1 MTIPSFH
8 AVPRV
13 VRFVANITVPF
24 YSQFHK
30 LHHYSWTIF
39 QTSGIYPLMTQ
50 KSLSNFHLR
59 YSSPRLCHYVDKLH
73 CSSRQ
78 MCQGP
83 MVQQVQQGKTDW
95 VWFQICPHPVH
106 SHHPWDRK
114 WKVVHC
120 ITRGEKRLF
129 QFGYRWLEFKW
140 YLPNCKYLQC
150 AKWLSEACQCGKASL
165 QGRKTICIE
174 CIVWI
179 SDQAIH
185 AFQGN
190 KQTWRPNISSVS
202 LKWTSK
208 YLTHQPPAPNFVI
221 DSTFCKAKP
230 IKPPSPTFST
240 VTSK

>member
-1 MTIPSFH
+1 MKSTTWQCIVNCGTLTPLPCWGCSWTVPASQSTATEMTIPSFH

-13 VRFVANITVPF
+13 VRW
-24 YSQFHK
+24 
-30 LHHYSWTIF
+30 WTIF

-50 KSLSNFHLR
+50 KIHWKNFHLR
-59 YSSPRLCHYVDKLH
+59 HSSPRLCHYVDKLH

-83 MVQQVQQGKTDW
+83 MVQQVQQVQQGKTDW
-95 VWFQICPHPVH
+95 VEFQICPHPVH
-106 SHHPWDRK
+106 NHHPWDRK

-120 ITRGEKRLF
+120 ITRGKKRLF

-140 YLPNCKYLQC
+140 YLPNHEYLQC
-150 AKWLSEACQCGKASL
+150 AKWLFEACGKASL

-185 AFQGN
+185 
-190 KQTWRPNISSVS
+190 V
-202 LKWTSK
+202 LK
-208 YLTHQPPAPNFVI
+208 
-221 DSTFCKAKP
+221 
-230 IKPPSPTFST
+230 
-240 VTSK
+240 